1 MQRTLELLSAGQLKE
16 ASRACRKAIQARPD
30 IPEAHLLLAE
40 IHHQGGDA
48 AKARESAARALRLR
62 PGWSEGHV
70 ALGNAEALGGN
81 FTLAEREFRAAI
93 AAGTPSAGIHAN
105 LGHVLAR
112 QGRLH
117 EARQAYEQ
125 ALAGAPEAL
134 DLHLNVARIL
144 GELGEKALA
153 FEKLRGVAERFPG
166 SAQLHLALG
175 NALSDLGR
183 YDEAIAHY
191 GLVLHVDAALFNQ
204 ARALFALG
212 RNDEAIAGLRELL
225 RRDARA
231 SEPREQLLRV
241 LHASS
246 RFAEMEALAREGR
259 TLHPTAIVYAHQLGV
274 ALWWQGRHEE
284 AIAAFDAVEGL
295 AQERTSAAYREAK
308 LDQAT
313 SLLVMGRWREGWQA
327 YQWRPTRITWRTRF
341 PQVSENPQAVAA
353 LRGPA
358 RILILGEQGLGD
370 DLFFLRFAVA
380 LRDRGHLLR
389 GALDPRLVPLL
400 AGIPGLFEELAPS
413 FAAAPDADLTV
424 LSGDLPLAAAQ
435 DLAAPLPLP
444 VDPAR
449 RASFEARLREFG
461 PPPYVGVT
469 WRAGVLPEERKQQ
482 AMFYLVKEVPPADLG
497 AALRPLKATVCIL
510 QRKPAPEDLG
520 RFVAALGRPA
530 MDLSAVNDDLQDAL
544 AVLSLIDEY
553 VGVSNTNT
561 HLRAGCPRKGARVLV
576 HHNPE
581 WRWELHGLRSSW
593 FPLFTVYRQSARDG
607 WSPTLEALTADLA
620 AQFAA

>member
-1 MQRTLELLSAGQLKE
+1 LSAGQLKE

-48 AKARESAARALRLR
+48 AKARESATRALRLR
-62 PGWSEGHV
+62 PGWSEAHV

-81 FTLAEREFRAAI
+81 FDLAEREFRAAI

-105 LGHVLAR
+105 LGHVLVR

-125 ALAGAPEAL
+125 ALARAPDAL
-134 DLHLNVARIL
+134 ELHLNVARIL

-153 FEKLRGVAERFPG
+153 FERLRGVAERFPG
-166 SAQLHLALG
+166 SAQLQFALG
-175 NALSDLGR
+175 NALSDLGQ
-183 YDEAIAHY
+183 YEEAIPHY
-191 GLVLHVDAALFNQ
+191 GQVLHLDAALFNQ
-204 ARALFALG
+204 ARALFAIG

-225 RRDARA
+225 KRDARA

-241 LHASS
+241 LHASR

-259 TLHPTAIVYAHQLGV
+259 AIHPNAIVYAHQLGV
-274 ALWWQGRHEE
+274 ALWWQERHEE

-295 AQERTSAAYREAK
+295 AQERTSAAYRESK

-313 SLLVMGRWREGWQA
+313 SLLVMGRWREGWEA

-341 PQVSENPQAVAA
+341 PQVSEDPQAVAA

-380 LRDRGHLLR
+380 LRSRGHVLR
-389 GALDPRLVPLL
+389 GALDQRLVPLL
-400 AGIPGLFEELAPS
+400 AGIPGLFDELAPS
-413 FAAAPDADLTV
+413 FAAAPEADLTI

-461 PPPYVGVT
+461 PPPYIGVT
-469 WRAGVLPEERKQQ
+469 WRAGVLPGERKQQ

-510 QRKPAPEDLG
+510 QRKPLPEDRE

-530 MDLSAVNDDLQDAL
+530 MDLSTVNDDLQDAL
-544 AVLSLIDEY
+544 AVLSILDDY

-561 HLRAGCPRKGARVLV
+561 HLRAGCPGKSARVLV
-576 HHNPE
+576 PHNPE
-581 WRWELHGLRSSW
+581 WRWELHGSRSSW

-607 WSPTLEALTADLA
+607 WSPTLEALTGDLA
-620 AQFAA
+620 VAFAA